1 MIFVPN
7 DGVSGQLKNVL
18 INYWKYSIIALLYLA
33 LPIAIINLV
42 VDN

>member
-1 MIFVPN
+1 MAG
-7 DGVSGQLKNVL
+7 DSGQLKKIL
-18 INYWKYSIIALLYLA
+18 INYWKCSIIALLYLA